1 MAWSGCLDW
10 QWQSTGA
17 CDVIRDHVQAVQFE
31 GESVGLSSNLT
42 ALPTNHTT
50 TTLLVTSRRCS
61 QCFMAEN
68 KQTF

>member
-42 ALPTNHTT
+42 ALPTNHDNSASNFT
-50 TTLLVTSRRCS
+50 
-61 QCFMAEN
+61 
-68 KQTF
+68 

>member
-1 MAWSGCLDW
+1 VSEEFVAWSGCLDW

-42 ALPTNHTT
+42 ALPTNHDNSASNFT
-50 TTLLVTSRRCS
+50 
-61 QCFMAEN
+61 
-68 KQTF
+68 